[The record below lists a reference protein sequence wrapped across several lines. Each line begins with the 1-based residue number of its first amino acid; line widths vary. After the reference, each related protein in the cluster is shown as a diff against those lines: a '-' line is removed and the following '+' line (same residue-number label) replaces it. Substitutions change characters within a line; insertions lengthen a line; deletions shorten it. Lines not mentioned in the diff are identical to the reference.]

1 MMSLNEA
8 IKHAEEVAEENEK
21 TEKEWEK
28 AVSGN
33 QIGWSKSD
41 IHNVENAIS
50 NCGKCAAEHRQL
62 AAWLRELQ
70 ERRKAPEIVYCGACI
85 HFQCNMRFDGSV
97 PKGADAYECRHWC
110 GGCDPMDYCSYGKR
124 REGRTE

>member
-1 MMSLNEA
+1 MTLEEA
-8 IKHAEEVAEENEK
+8 IKHAEEVAQEKGYEYQECLAVHDMEE
-21 TEKEWEK
+21 
-28 AVSGN
+28 AM
-33 QIGWSKSD
+33 
-41 IHNVENAIS
+41 
-50 NCGKCAAEHRQL
+50 NCGKCGEEHRQL